1 MIVRLTL
8 IKNKLMEVVIQV
20 SSNKIH
26 VLYSVKV
33 QVLTIHWKQLEI
45 HGRCCSDS

>member
-26 VLYSVKV
+26 VLYSVEA
-33 QVLTIHWKQLEI
+33 QVLTIHWKRLEI
-45 HGRCCSDS
+45 HGKCCSDS